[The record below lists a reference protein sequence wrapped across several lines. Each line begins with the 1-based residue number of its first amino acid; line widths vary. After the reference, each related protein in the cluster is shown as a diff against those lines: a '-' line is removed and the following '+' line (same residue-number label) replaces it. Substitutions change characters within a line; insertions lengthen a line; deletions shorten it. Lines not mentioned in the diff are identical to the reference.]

1 MFIYNFE
8 CLVQSSFFQ
17 KYIDWLIDWYLL
29 FKYFK
34 ILKSILWW
42 ISVTIRHRLCSYLP
56 LFRTGMQLGIVIEE
70 IISTLL
76 LADHISVDGV
86 SLKSTLDS
94 LSKSFAFPKNLFK
107 LLIFVWKIER
117 PVERAFTIEDTRSD

>member
-1 MFIYNFE
+1 
-8 CLVQSSFFQ
+8 
-17 KYIDWLIDWYLL
+17 
-29 FKYFK
+29 
-34 ILKSILWW
+34 
-42 ISVTIRHRLCSYLP
+42 
-56 LFRTGMQLGIVIEE
+56 MQLGIVIEE

-94 LSKSFAFPKNLFK
+94 VSKSFAFPKNLFK